1 MFAVIAAIIFGLE
14 LLLQFIGGHLG
25 SITFEEMT
33 TAGLLFIALHLATG
47 YGWRGRR
54 R

>member
-14 LLLQFIGGHLG
+14 LLLEIIGGHLG
-25 SITFEEMT
+25 SITFTEMT